1 MHHLIDFLEN
11 HAIDKN
17 FYCRAYNFAGTTEWE
32 IHWKH
37 KANKKKCW
45 GLKRTIETEWCWYT
59 AAQLPE
65 VIAAFNISVETIE
78 SEMISNIKSM
88 VVYSNLMLEE
98 AKRVLGE
105 NIISDAMIEYH
116 EFTQALISCLKQHLP
131 LSDADQAKAK
141 RRAPVKL
148 HLVPN
153 D

>member
-1 MHHLIDFLEN
+1 MQQLIDFLEN

-17 FYCRAYNFAGTTEWE
+17 FYCRAHNYAGTTEWE
-32 IHWKH
+32 VHWKH
-37 KANKKKCW
+37 KPNQKRCW
-45 GLKRTIETEWCWYT
+45 GVKRTLDAEWSWYT
-59 AAQLPE
+59 SKQLAD
-65 VIAAFNISVETIE
+65 VLSAFNINTDLIE
-78 SEMISNIKSM
+78 SEMVSNIKSM

-105 NIISDAMIEYH
+105 NIIADAMIEYH
-116 EFTQALISCLKQHLP
+116 EFTQALISCLKQHVP
-131 LSDADQAKAK
+131 LTDADKAHAK